1 MVARAVVERARAQ
14 GIEALSVVD
23 IEARG
28 AFEEGRFQ
36 KFFTQRLNEQLGFAG
51 LVTRERGRVGHA
63 SLRIVVSIRSRK
75 VWALGFLEPISGR
88 APIPFAVSRVLD
100 DELAYALGVRG
111 GQRTNRRWSIER
123 MGHVGAEV
131 LDMCF
136 VRVNDDGE
144 ETVLAVLTTENVELY
159 NQPALDEPLQ
169 RIEFSHDL
177 GATDWP
183 RVVAGW
189 MGAHA
194 PGKLWVATTG
204 IGRSPFVLNLNTREI
219 ERAPFVGVPIRQVD
233 ELGGPRGQ
241 AVASAPVLG
250 SFRDVVYMAK
260 NSLWARV
267 DADGRL
273 LVSSDVGAEWD
284 LGGEQVGDRLALSDL
299 DDDEI
304 FELVTTRASQE
315 GEADELTIRRVDALS
330 RRLESGF
337 RRATDGPI
345 SALAVGRF
353 RADDGP
359 AVWFVEELPDGRSA
373 VWRVVM
379 R

>member
-1 MVARAVVERARAQ
+1 
-14 GIEALSVVD
+14 
-23 IEARG
+23 
-28 AFEEGRFQ
+28 
-36 KFFTQRLNEQLGFAG
+36 
-51 LVTRERGRVGHA
+51 
-63 SLRIVVSIRSRK
+63 
-75 VWALGFLEPISGR
+75 
-88 APIPFAVSRVLD
+88 
-100 DELAYALGVRG
+100 
-111 GQRTNRRWSIER
+111 
-123 MGHVGAEV
+123 
-131 LDMCF
+131 
-136 VRVNDDGE
+136 
-144 ETVLAVLTTENVELY
+144 
-159 NQPALDEPLQ
+159 
-169 RIEFSHDL
+169 
-177 GATDWP
+177 
-183 RVVAGW
+183 
-189 MGAHA
+189 
-194 PGKLWVATTG
+194 
-204 IGRSPFVLNLNTREI
+204 
-219 ERAPFVGVPIRQVD
+219 
-233 ELGGPRGQ
+233 
-241 AVASAPVLG
+241 
-250 SFRDVVYMAK
+250 MAK